1 MSWMTSNFRGWSL
14 SGVWISLRSGLA
26 ICSLLGGI
34 VLVFR
39 FFNNGDG
46 DLGFF
51 SSLLG
56 VCSSFLFND
65 GCSFLLSRD
74 GCSFLFSGDGCSF
87 LFSGPGIVSSL
98 FLIGHWLELN
108 RYLIIEAFGILRGDL
123 NIEDLVLT
131 NVTLEIVYV
140 GLETSHDKSWWCVQ
154 SAGVTF
160 SFTI

>member
-1 MSWMTSNFRGWSL
+1 M
-14 SGVWISLRSGLA
+14 VPI
-26 ICSLLGGI
+26 
-34 VLVFR
+34 VFR
-39 FFNNGDG
+39 TFNNGD
-46 DLGFF
+46 LGF
-51 SSLLG
+51 SRSLLG
-56 VCSSFLFND
+56 
-65 GCSFLLSRD
+65 
-74 GCSFLFSGDGCSF
+74 FSGS
-87 LFSGPGIVSSL
+87 GIVSSL